1 MVRDSPNPH
10 PHPKPKPKPKPN
22 PKQAEC
28 EVLRRKL
35 EAEEKEKAKMSDEL
49 RRAKAESRALLTGE
63 CPRHPIQPST
73 PSTSLHLP
81 HCISLL
87 HYLTAGQCGETGPA
101 PTSTPIACPHPTA
114 CPHPHPTPHLHPPP
128 PGMNVANA
136 TKDFTGKLRMKA
148 MERTMRSDGAA
159 ALETMVGL
167 NQSERIEAVTALCSW
182 LGVGVANLTLT
193 LTLTLNLTR

>member
-1 MVRDSPNPH
+1 
-10 PHPKPKPKPKPN
+10 
-22 PKQAEC
+22 
-28 EVLRRKL
+28 
-35 EAEEKEKAKMSDEL
+35 
-49 RRAKAESRALLTGE
+49 
-63 CPRHPIQPST
+63 
-73 PSTSLHLP
+73 
-81 HCISLL
+81 
-87 HYLTAGQCGETGPA
+87 
-101 PTSTPIACPHPTA
+101 
-114 CPHPHPTPHLHPPP
+114 
-128 PGMNVANA
+128 MNVANA